1 MVQWRKRK
9 RGTPNQI
16 GKPFPVDKESAQQKK
31 GLLDKLRGRF
41 SGKHVGTHEHKYLEQ
56 LRDLIKEHTDPKESK
71 LIDGILTES
80 DAEYLAKEGLSRLTR
95 TQTTFLLRKQGRR
108 IFSERR

>member
-1 MVQWRKRK
+1 
-9 RGTPNQI
+9 
-16 GKPFPVDKESAQQKK
+16 
-31 GLLDKLRGRF
+31 
-41 SGKHVGTHEHKYLEQ
+41 
-56 LRDLIKEHTDPKESK
+56 LIKEHTDPKESK